1 MDRNFALLGLRE
13 DATKEQV
20 KEAYG
25 RRLAKYKSADYADD
39 PEYVKRKIAELN
51 EAYTKAYS
59 RATSLRRAPPVPG
72 SGAGTAPVIPRM
84 PSPPGRPRWTGA
96 LCAGA

>member
-39 PEYVKRKIAELN
+39 PE
-51 EAYTKAYS
+51 
-59 RATSLRRAPPVPG
+59 
-72 SGAGTAPVIPRM
+72 
-84 PSPPGRPRWTGA
+84 
-96 LCAGA
+96 